1 MPSTQDI
8 VNWIAE
14 GINYLENHPDVI
26 ENSFCVCGIRTND
39 PDKVRNDEF
48 LKRSKTNWQMKKKNF
63 LRMKV
68 LFRAYNRLIMIV

>member
-26 ENSFCVCGIRTND
+26 ENSFCVCEIRTND

-68 LFRAYNRLIMIV
+68 LFHAYNRLIMIV